1 MRLPRPLLPALLALS
16 LAACQREVAPRVDAP
31 RPVRTTLVEPVA
43 FEVALTLPGEI
54 RPRIETRY
62 GFRIGGKV
70 AQRMVSVGDRV
81 APGALL
87 ARLDPLDVEPA
98 IAAQAALV
106 EAQRTELTLGR
117 AELGRLRELHARN
130 YISAAQLDRQQ
141 AATDSA
147 AARLDAAQAQL
158 DAVRNNRRFQELR
171 ADAAGV
177 VTSVDAEAGQV
188 VSAGQPVL
196 RVAGTAEKEVLVNL
210 PEAQVELARRVK
222 SWQVVVPALGE
233 RRLQASLRELSPL
246 SDPASRTYPM
256 RLAINGE
263 SAGVELGMTAVVSAI
278 RAGDPAF
285 VLPLSV
291 LWSRDGTPHVWKFDQ
306 KDSTVSPVPV
316 STGGFLD
323 DKVRI
328 VAGLSA
334 GDRVVTA
341 GANLLTEGQKV
352 RLLEAPR

>member
-1 MRLPRPLLPALLALS
+1 MKFRGLLLPALLALA
-16 LAACQREVAPRVDAP
+16 LAGCQKEVAPKVDAP
-31 RPVRTTLVEPVA
+31 RPVRSTLVEPVA
-43 FEVALTLPGEI
+43 YDVVLTLPGEI

-81 APGALL
+81 VPGTQL
-87 ARLDPLDVEPA
+87 ARLDPMDVEPA
-98 IAAQAALV
+98 IAAQTALV
-106 EAQRTELTLGR
+106 EAVRTESTLAR
-117 AELGRLRELHARN
+117 AELGRLKELHARN

-158 DAVRNNRRFQELR
+158 DAARNNQRFLELR
-171 ADAAGV
+171 ADTAGV

-188 VSAGQPVL
+188 VSAGQPVV

-210 PEAQVELARRVK
+210 PEAQVEVARRVK
-222 SWQVVVPALGE
+222 SWLVLVPALGE

-256 RLAINGE
+256 RLALNGA
-263 SAGVELGMTAVVSAI
+263 SAGVELGMTAVVHAI
-278 RAGDPAF
+278 RGADPAF

-291 LWSRDGTPHVWKFDQ
+291 LWSRDGRPHVWKVDER
-306 KDSTVSPVPV
+306 DSTVVPVAV

-328 VAGLSA
+328 VGGLSA
-334 GDRVVTA
+334 GDRIVTA
-341 GANLLTEGQKV
+341 GANLLTAGQKV
-352 RLLEAPR
+352 RLVEAER